1 MTLRKG
7 MVKKVKE
14 DKKTEKVNKKETEKM
29 SKEEKKAKKAVEKSS
44 KKEKKQKAQKEKK
57 PNKFIE
63 TIKKKWLINGTKTFI
78 LVVII
83 LALFVGISV
92 LMKKL
97 NLTPID
103 LTEDKLFTLTSES
116 KDKVKDID
124 KDINIYFVGYSDDD
138 STLDLAKQYTKVNEK
153 IKVEAVTQDSRPD
166 LVQKYGIETSSEGII
181 VECGDNYKVLASSD
195 LYTHDSTTYESVN
208 VAEEKLTAA
217 IRSVSVEELPK
228 VYFLS
233 GYSSFTLTSGM
244 QYLNMYLQNEVNQV
258 ETLDILST
266 GKVPDDCSTLVIASP
281 EKDFDDVATNAITE
295 YINKGGNILWL
306 NAAIA
311 KQLDLPNVNKILALY
326 GVKPFEIGII
336 RETDSSKMVSNS
348 PDLIMPEIQYADA
361 TNKLYDSEGVIFI
374 NATKINVASDEEL
387 ESLDTTKTALV
398 KTSEKAYFRTN
409 FENQSNSAQD
419 GEETGEF
426 LVGAQFDKVVTK
438 ADEENN
444 TKEVKSKLIIYG
456 ENYFVSDYQLT
467 QSTQTPM
474 IAYRENKD
482 LVLNSIAYL
491 SDREEDITVRK
502 STGSVT
508 YTATEQENRIILAII
523 IFMCTI
529 IFAISLQKSIMGT
542 DKLQR
547 DFGVAFFFIVV
558 LICFLYLLYKLL
570 IPKSF
575 RCMTVVKKYLSF
587 RELTPSL

>member
-1 MTLRKG
+1 MI
-7 MVKKVKE
+7 KKVKE
-14 DKKTEKVNKKETEKM
+14 DNKTEKINKKDQENKTEKVNKKEQKDKT
-29 SKEEKKAKKAVEKSS
+29 EKSS
-44 KKEKKQKAQKEKK
+44 KKDKKSKKEKSEK

-63 TIKKKWLINGTKTFI
+63 TIKKKWLINGTKTFL

-83 LALFVGISV
+83 LAFFIGVSV
-92 LMKKL
+92 LMQKL

-103 LTEDKLFTLTSES
+103 LTEDKLFTLTEES

-138 STLDLAKQYTKVNEK
+138 STLDLAKQYSKVNDK
-153 IKVEAVTQDSRPD
+153 IKVEAVKAEDRPD

-181 VECGDNYKVLASSD
+181 VEAGSRYKVLASSD
-195 LYTHDSTTYESVN
+195 LYTYDTTTYESVN

-217 IRSVSVEELPK
+217 IRSVSVDEMPK
-228 VYFLS
+228 VYFLN

-244 QYLNMYLQNEVNQV
+244 QYLNMYLQNEVNEV

-266 GKVPDDCSTLVIASP
+266 GKVPDDCTTLVIASP
-281 EKDFDDVATNAITE
+281 NKDFDDVATTAITD

-306 NAAIA
+306 NAAVA
-311 KQLDLPNVNKILALY
+311 KQVDLPNANKILALY
-326 GVKPFEIGII
+326 GVQPFEIGII

-361 TNKLYDSEGVIFI
+361 TNKLYNSEGVIFI
-374 NATKINVASDEEL
+374 NATKINVASDDEL
-387 ESLDTTKTALV
+387 TSLSTTKTELI
-398 KTSEKAYFRTN
+398 KTSENAYFRTN
-409 FENQSNSAQD
+409 FENNADAAQD
-419 GEETGEF
+419 GESKGTF
-426 LVGAQFDKVVTK
+426 LVGAQFDKTITE
-438 ADEENN
+438 ANDEND

-474 IAYRENKD
+474 IAYRQNKD

-508 YTATEQENRIILAII
+508 YTATEQENRVILAII
-523 IFMCTI
+523 T
-529 IFAISLQKSIMGT
+529 A
-542 DKLQR
+542 
-547 DFGVAFFFIVV
+547 VP
-558 LICFLYLLYKLL
+558 LL
-570 IPKSF
+570 IIAAGIIVWAN
-575 RCMTVVKKYLSF
+575 RRRKK
-587 RELTPSL
+587 

>member
-1 MTLRKG
+1 

-29 SKEEKKAKKAVEKSS
+29 SKEEKKAKKAVEKSN

-83 LALFVGISV
+83 LAVFVGISV

-124 KDINIYFVGYSDDD
+124 KQSGKINLSYKDINIYFVGYSDDD
-138 STLDLAKQYTKVNEK
+138 STLDLAKQYTKVNKK

-311 KQLDLPNVNKILALY
+311 KQLNLPNVNKILALY

-426 LVGAQFDKVVTK
+426 LVGAQFDKIVTK

-456 ENYFVSDYQLT
+456 ENYFISDYQLT

-474 IAYRENKD
+474 IAYRQNKD

-491 SDREEDITVRK
+491 ADREEDITVRK
-502 STGSVT
+502 STGAVT
-508 YTATEQENRIILAII
+508 YTATEQENKIILAII
-523 IFMCTI
+523 TF
-529 IFAISLQKSIMGT
+529 
-542 DKLQR
+542 
-547 DFGVAFFFIVV
+547 VP
-558 LICFLYLLYKLL
+558 LL
-570 IPKSF
+570 IIVIGIIVWAN
-575 RCMTVVKKYLSF
+575 RRRKK
-587 RELTPSL
+587 

>member
-1 MTLRKG
+1 MI
-7 MVKKVKE
+7 KKVKE
-14 DKKTEKVNKKETEKM
+14 DNKTKKINKKDQENKTEKVNKKEQKDKT
-29 SKEEKKAKKAVEKSS
+29 EKSS
-44 KKEKKQKAQKEKK
+44 KKEKKSKKEKSEK

-63 TIKKKWLINGTKTFI
+63 TIKKKWLINGTKTFL

-83 LALFVGISV
+83 LAFFIGVSV
-92 LMKKL
+92 LMQKL

-124 KDINIYFVGYSDDD
+124 KDINIYFVGYSEDD
-138 STLDLAKQYTKVNEK
+138 STLDLAKQYTKVNDK
-153 IKVEAVTQDSRPD
+153 IKVEAVKAEDRPD
-166 LVQKYGIETSSEGII
+166 LVQKYGIETSSQGII
-181 VECGDNYKVLASSD
+181 VEAGSRYKVLASSD
-195 LYTHDSTTYESVN
+195 LTTYDATSGSSVN

-217 IRSVSVEELPK
+217 IRSVSVDELPK
-228 VYFLS
+228 VYFLN

-244 QYLNMYLQNEVNQV
+244 QYLNMYLQNEVNEV

-266 GKVPDDCSTLVIASP
+266 GKVPDDCTTLVIASP
-281 EKDFDDVATNAITE
+281 NKDFDDVATTAITD

-306 NAAIA
+306 NAAVA
-311 KQLDLPNVNKILALY
+311 KQIDLPNANKILALY

-361 TNKLYDSEGVIFI
+361 TNKLYNSEGVIFI
-374 NATKINVASDEEL
+374 NATKINVASDDEL
-387 ESLDTTKTALV
+387 KNLNTTKTELIR
-398 KTSEKAYFRTN
+398 TSENAYFRTN
-409 FENQSNSAQD
+409 FENNADSAQD
-419 GEETGEF
+419 GESKGNF
-426 LVGAQFDKVVTK
+426 LVGAQFDKTITE
-438 ADEENN
+438 ANEETN

-474 IAYRENKD
+474 IAYRQNKD

-502 STGSVT
+502 STGAVT

-523 IFMCTI
+523 T
-529 IFAISLQKSIMGT
+529 A
-542 DKLQR
+542 
-547 DFGVAFFFIVV
+547 VP
-558 LICFLYLLYKLL
+558 LL
-570 IPKSF
+570 IIVAGIIVWAN
-575 RCMTVVKKYLSF
+575 RRRKK
-587 RELTPSL
+587 

>member
-1 MTLRKG
+1 MI
-7 MVKKVKE
+7 KKVKE
-14 DKKTEKVNKKETEKM
+14 DNKTKKINKKDQENKTEKVNKKEQKDKT
-29 SKEEKKAKKAVEKSS
+29 EKSS
-44 KKEKKQKAQKEKK
+44 KKEKKSKKEKSEK

-63 TIKKKWLINGTKTFI
+63 TIKKKWLINGTKTFL

-83 LALFVGISV
+83 LAFFIGVSV
-92 LMKKL
+92 LMQKL

-124 KDINIYFVGYSDDD
+124 KDINIYFVGYSEDD
-138 STLDLAKQYTKVNEK
+138 STLDLAKQYTKVNDK
-153 IKVEAVTQDSRPD
+153 IKVEAVKAEDRPD
-166 LVQKYGIETSSEGII
+166 LVQKYGIETSSQGII
-181 VECGDNYKVLASSD
+181 VEAGSRYKVLASSD
-195 LYTHDSTTYESVN
+195 LTTYDATSGSSVN

-228 VYFLS
+228 VYFLN

-244 QYLNMYLQNEVNQV
+244 QYLNMYLQNEVNEV

-266 GKVPDDCSTLVIASP
+266 GKVPDDCTTLVIASP
-281 EKDFDDVATNAITE
+281 NKDFDDVATTAITD

-306 NAAIA
+306 NAAVA
-311 KQLDLPNVNKILALY
+311 KQIDLPNANKILALY

-361 TNKLYDSEGVIFI
+361 TNKLYNSEGVIFI
-374 NATKINVASDEEL
+374 NATKINVASDDEL
-387 ESLDTTKTALV
+387 KNLNTTKTELI
-398 KTSEKAYFRTN
+398 KTSENAYFRTN
-409 FENQSNSAQD
+409 FENNADSAQD
-419 GEETGEF
+419 GESKGNF
-426 LVGAQFDKVVTK
+426 LVGAQFDKTISK
-438 ADEENN
+438 ENDETN
-444 TKEVKSKLIIYG
+444 TKEVKSRLIIYG

-474 IAYRENKD
+474 IAYRQNKD

-502 STGSVT
+502 STGAVT

-523 IFMCTI
+523 T
-529 IFAISLQKSIMGT
+529 A
-542 DKLQR
+542 
-547 DFGVAFFFIVV
+547 VP
-558 LICFLYLLYKLL
+558 LL
-570 IPKSF
+570 IIVAGIIVWAN
-575 RCMTVVKKYLSF
+575 RRRKK
-587 RELTPSL
+587 

>member
-1 MTLRKG
+1 MI
-7 MVKKVKE
+7 KKVKE
-14 DKKTEKVNKKETEKM
+14 DNKTKKINKKDQENKTEKVNKKEQKDKT
-29 SKEEKKAKKAVEKSS
+29 EKSS
-44 KKEKKQKAQKEKK
+44 KKEKKSKKEKSEK

-63 TIKKKWLINGTKTFI
+63 TIKKKWLINGTKTFL

-83 LALFVGISV
+83 LAFFIGVSV
-92 LMKKL
+92 LMQKL

-124 KDINIYFVGYSDDD
+124 KDINIYFVGYSEDD
-138 STLDLAKQYTKVNEK
+138 STLDLAKQYTKVNDK
-153 IKVEAVTQDSRPD
+153 IKVEAVKAEDRPD
-166 LVQKYGIETSSEGII
+166 LVQKYGIETSSQGII
-181 VECGDNYKVLASSD
+181 VEAGSRYKVLASSD
-195 LYTHDSTTYESVN
+195 LTTYDATSGSSVN

-228 VYFLS
+228 VYFLN

-244 QYLNMYLQNEVNQV
+244 QYLNMYLQNEVNEV

-266 GKVPDDCSTLVIASP
+266 GKVPDDCTTLVIASP
-281 EKDFDDVATNAITE
+281 NKDFDDVATTAITD

-306 NAAIA
+306 NAAVA
-311 KQLDLPNVNKILALY
+311 KQIDLPNANKILALY

-361 TNKLYDSEGVIFI
+361 TNKLYNSEGVIFI
-374 NATKINVASDEEL
+374 NATKINVVSDDEL
-387 ESLDTTKTALV
+387 KNLNTTKTELIR
-398 KTSEKAYFRTN
+398 TSENAYFRTN
-409 FENQSNSAQD
+409 FENNVDSVQD
-419 GEETGEF
+419 GESKGNF
-426 LVGAQFDKVVTK
+426 LVGAQFDKTISK
-438 ADEENN
+438 ENDETN
-444 TKEVKSKLIIYG
+444 TKEVKSRLIIYG

-474 IAYRENKD
+474 IAYRQNKD

-502 STGSVT
+502 STGAIT

-523 IFMCTI
+523 T
-529 IFAISLQKSIMGT
+529 A
-542 DKLQR
+542 
-547 DFGVAFFFIVV
+547 VP
-558 LICFLYLLYKLL
+558 LL
-570 IPKSF
+570 IIVAGIIVWAN
-575 RCMTVVKKYLSF
+575 RRRKK
-587 RELTPSL
+587 